1 MQPLTNDAT
10 TALLRAIRAKLVNFG
25 AVTFEEIVSRGW
37 ASVTFTGARHE
48 IALRLDGEG
57 ADGAARAFLTNL
69 ETAEFRLRGHV
80 LADIAQVSEERSTS
94 PDGASQIRI
103 RLEAL
108 TVEDG

>member
-10 TALLRAIRAKLVNFG
+10 TTLLRAIRVTFVNFD
-25 AVTFEEIVSRGW
+25 AVIFEEIVSRGW

-57 ADGAARAFLTNL
+57 ADGAASAFLAHL
-69 ETAEFRLRGHV
+69 ETTEFRLRGHV
-80 LADIAQVSEERSTS
+80 LADIALVSEERSTR
-94 PDGASQIRI
+94 PDGAPRIRI

>member
-10 TALLRAIRAKLVNFG
+10 TALLRAIRARFG
-25 AVTFEEIVSRGW
+25 DFRAVAFEEIVSRSW

-48 IALRLDGEG
+48 IALRLDGER
-57 ADGAARAFLTNL
+57 AEDAACAFTDVL
-69 ETAEFRLRGHV
+69 EVAEFKLRGHI
-80 LADIAQVSEERSTS
+80 LADIALVSEMRSRH
-94 PDGASQIRI
+94 PDGTPFVRI